1 MGIVRIIKFR
11 EKTIDEFLSFGTG
24 IKCVDTDFYKLGELV
39 VLNLHE
45 DNNLFR
51 FFLDKRVPLVSQINP
66 CSTVDYNYIKALKEL
81 NSSIWEISH
90 FGIYEAMNYMIN
102 KHQIIKDLAD
112 KIWWE
117 ESEISEIML
126 VCHPNKLIKRKRLSK
141 KLIHESLRQNPFI
154 ALNPDVFMKPEF
166 IESERDLWINDNKI
180 PWI

>member
-1 MGIVRIIKFR
+1 MGIIRVIKFK

-24 IKCVDTDFYKLGELV
+24 IKCVETDFYKLGELV
-39 VLNLHE
+39 ILNLHE
-45 DNNLFR
+45 SNNLFK
-51 FFLDKRVPLVSQINP
+51 FFFDRRTPLVSQFKTLP
-66 CSTVDYNYIKALKEL
+66 PADQIKAIKEL
-81 NSSIWEISH
+81 NNSIWEISH
-90 FGIYEAMNYMIN
+90 FAIYEAMNYMIN

-126 VCHPNKLIKRKRLSK
+126 VCHPDKLIKRKRLSK
-141 KLIHESLRQNPFI
+141 ELIHESLRQNPFI